1 MPEQKGINL
10 NLSPNVMPI
19 HADEAMIHTK
29 IRAKKDGDGV
39 KKIGHLRIWFID
51 TLANRVVSDIVIDM
65 GLAES
70 LSGLLK
76 GKTTELIEE
85 LKSDKLPEPQK
96 KPATTSGRE
105 TSYIG

>member
-19 HADEAMIHTK
+19 HADEAMVHTK
-29 IRAKKDGDGV
+29 IRAKKGSDGV

-51 TLANRVVSDIVIDM
+51 TLANRVVSDIVIDSD
-65 GLAES
+65 LAES
-70 LSGLLK
+70 LSELLRR
-76 GKTTELIEE
+76 KTTELIAE
-85 LKSDKLPEPQK
+85 LKSDKLPEPQR
-96 KPATTSGRE
+96 KPATTSSRE

>member
-1 MPEQKGINL
+1 MQEKGINL

-19 HADEAMIHTK
+19 QADEAMIHTK
-29 IRAKKDGDGV
+29 IRAKKEGDGV

-51 TLANRVVSDIVIDM
+51 TLANRVVSDIVVDM

-70 LSGLLK
+70 LSALLK
-76 GKTTELIEE
+76 RKATELDEE
-85 LKSDKLPEPQK
+85 LKSDRLPEPHK
-96 KPATTSGRE
+96 RPATTSGRE